1 LGGDGKGYIADLGL
15 RKIRIF
21 LQMGLDRILLICPSG
36 KSADRSIR
44 CRAITLLNLNFPKF
58 NLGPADPPS
67 RLARFLT
74 IC

>member
-36 KSADRSIR
+36 
-44 CRAITLLNLNFPKF
+44 
-58 NLGPADPPS
+58 
-67 RLARFLT
+67 
-74 IC
+74 